1 MIVTINTQSAA
12 SVKLRSA
19 PDPEASAIGILTNG
33 LKCTADYIQGA
44 WLHVTTPA
52 GKKGF
57 VSAAFVDGQIDGVWD
72 TIKSTANKA
81 VTSVKNFFTGGSNTA
96 TPTATASTTSNK
108 MYVTGNSV
116 RLRST
121 ADASK
126 SNNIVTTLN
135 KGEVVTADTKKS
147 TGSWTYITTQGGK
160 SGYMSSA
167 YLSTTA
173 PTTTKSTT
181 STTTKK
187 TTTTT
192 TTNNAVPA
200 VVSPT
205 SNTQNSKNGMTLSEN
220 ARKYIKWGAIA
231 LLAGGAGYCI
241 YKAVKSPSATATASS
256 SKSKSK
262 GLNGVPRLK
271 SRKSK
276 RKGSKGGKHKC
287 INSKQ

>member
-19 PDPEASAIGILTNG
+19 PDPEASTVGILTNG

-287 INSKQ
+287 IKF

>member
-19 PDPEASAIGILTNG
+19 PDPEASAVGILTNG

-220 ARKYIKWGAIA
+220 ARKYIKWGALA

-287 INSKQ
+287 IKF

>member
-12 SVKLRSA
+12 SVILRSA
-19 PDPEASAIGILTNG
+19 PDPEASAVGILTNG

-287 INSKQ
+287 IKF

>member
-19 PDPEASAIGILTNG
+19 PDPEASAVGILTNG

-81 VTSVKNFFTGGSNTA
+81 VTSVKNFFTGGSN
-96 TPTATASTTSNK
+96 TATASTTSNK

-287 INSKQ
+287 IKF

>member
-287 INSKQ
+287 INF

>member
-19 PDPEASAIGILTNG
+19 PDPEASAVGILTNG

-44 WLHVTTPA
+44 WLHVTTPE

-287 INSKQ
+287 IKF

>member
-19 PDPEASAIGILTNG
+19 PDPEASAVGILTNG

-167 YLSTTA
+167 YLSATA

-287 INSKQ
+287 IKF

>member
-19 PDPEASAIGILTNG
+19 PDPEASAVGILTNG

-167 YLSTTA
+167 FLSTTA

-287 INSKQ
+287 IKF

>member
-19 PDPEASAIGILTNG
+19 PDPEASAVGILTNG

-276 RKGSKGGKHKC
+276 RKGSNGGKHKC
-287 INSKQ
+287 IKF

>member
-19 PDPEASAIGILTNG
+19 PDPEASAVGILTNG

-271 SRKSK
+271 SRKNK

-287 INSKQ
+287 IKF

>member
-287 INSKQ
+287 IKF

>member
-12 SVKLRSA
+12 SVILRSA
-19 PDPEASAIGILTNG
+19 PDPEASAVGILTNG

-167 YLSTTA
+167 YLSATA

-287 INSKQ
+287 IKF

>member
-19 PDPEASAIGILTNG
+19 PDPEASAVGILTNG

-241 YKAVKSPSATATASS
+241 YKAVKRPSATATASS

-287 INSKQ
+287 IKF

>member
-19 PDPEASAIGILTNG
+19 PDPEASAVGILTNG

-57 VSAAFVDGQIDGVWD
+57 ISAAFVDGQIDGVWD

-287 INSKQ
+287 IKF

>member
-19 PDPEASAIGILTNG
+19 PDPEASAVGILTNG

-271 SRKSK
+271 SKKSK

-287 INSKQ
+287 IKF

>member
-19 PDPEASAIGILTNG
+19 PDPEASAVGILTNG

-44 WLHVTTPA
+44 WLHVTTLA

-287 INSKQ
+287 IKF

>member
-19 PDPEASAIGILTNG
+19 PDPEASAVGILTNG

-187 TTTTT
+187 TTTTN

-287 INSKQ
+287 IKF

>member
-19 PDPEASAIGILTNG
+19 PDPEASAVGILTNG

-200 VVSPT
+200 VVSLT

-287 INSKQ
+287 IKF

>member
-19 PDPEASAIGILTNG
+19 PDPEASAVGILTNG

-287 INSKQ
+287 IKF

>member
-19 PDPEASAIGILTNG
+19 PDPEASAVGILTNV

-287 INSKQ
+287 IKF